1 MLSHCYQPLRAAVV
15 IAALFSVTFVQPL
28 ATFAQNQGQGQSDL
42 SSLQRLNVMR
52 SKLEAMRRSLTS
64 AIAAMNSSD
73 SGDKQKN
80 PDDPRERLRGLDKE
94 AGALLSDVNDLH
106 AKEDNAEKYD
116 TSRLCGLKA
125 SITEW

>member
-1 MLSHCYQPLRAAVV
+1 MLSHSYKPLRALVV
-15 IAALFSVTFVQPL
+15 VAALFSITFMQPL
-28 ATFAQNQGQGQSDL
+28 AAFAQNNAQGQSDL

-80 PDDPRERLRGLDKE
+80 PDDPRQRLRGLDKE
-94 AGALLSDVNDLH
+94 VGSLLTEINDLH
-106 AKEDNAEKYD
+106 TKEEKAEK
-116 TSRLCGLKA
+116 
-125 SITEW
+125 